1 MKHKSIILIIVILLA
16 IVLSIAGVTIYFIS
30 KSIIQQDLT
39 NTINNETESNNED
52 YQRIQDNPDEDNL
65 TNVIATPNEDGENS
79 LTNIQATP

>member
-16 IVLSIAGVTIYFIS
+16 IVLFIAGVTIYFIN

>member
-16 IVLSIAGVTIYFIS
+16 IVLSIAGVTIYFIN

>member
-16 IVLSIAGVTIYFIS
+16 IVLSIAGVTIYFIN
-30 KSIIQQDLT
+30 KSIIQKDLT

>member
-16 IVLSIAGVTIYFIS
+16 IVLSIAGVTIYFIN

-79 LTNIQATP
+79 LTNI